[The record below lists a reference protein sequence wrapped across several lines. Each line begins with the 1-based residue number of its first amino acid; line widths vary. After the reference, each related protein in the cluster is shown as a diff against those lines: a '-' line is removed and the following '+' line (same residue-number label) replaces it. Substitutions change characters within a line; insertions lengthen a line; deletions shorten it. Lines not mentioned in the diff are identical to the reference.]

1 MRSPA
6 RCHLVAALIATLLF
20 SALAHADEDAVV
32 PPPPAPPVM
41 VAPPPFMLAPSAEI
55 DHLRAR
61 SQRNTR
67 LGWGFI
73 GAGMALFTGGVAWL
87 ALRCDGGIQSRCSAD
102 DQAVATLMELG
113 TVVGLGVGI
122 PHAAVGAYQGRKARR
137 LSRLSLA
144 PIGGAGQ
151 LRGFAASATITF

>member
-1 MRSPA
+1 MRSPT
-6 RCHLVAALIATLLF
+6 RSKIVAALIATLLF
-20 SALAHADEDAVV
+20 TVSAHAQDTAVE
-32 PPPPAPPVM
+32 PPPPAPPTLF
-41 VAPPPFMLAPSAEI
+41 APQPFMLAPSAEI

-61 SQRNTR
+61 SARNTR

-73 GAGMALFTGGVAWL
+73 GAGMVLFTGTVAWL
-87 ALRCDGGIQSRCSAD
+87 ALRCEGVQSRCSAD

-113 TVVGLGVGI
+113 SVVGVAVGI
-122 PHAAVGAYQGRKARR
+122 PHAAVGAHQGRKARR

-144 PIGGAGQ
+144 PLGGAGG